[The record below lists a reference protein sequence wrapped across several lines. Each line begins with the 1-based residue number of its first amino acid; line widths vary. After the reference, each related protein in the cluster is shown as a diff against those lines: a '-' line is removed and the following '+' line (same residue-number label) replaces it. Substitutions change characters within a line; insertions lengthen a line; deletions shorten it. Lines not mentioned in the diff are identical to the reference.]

1 MNFYLGTCLIF
12 HNDTAQ
18 KIIEKKTLAIKIWLR
33 YFTNTRYLRV
43 QSIEALMIHIH
54 IHILSD
60 NGRFFATAYK
70 EVIKVSKGML
80 TNPLFLPF
88 R

>member
-1 MNFYLGTCLIF
+1 MNFYIGTCFLIS

-18 KIIEKKTLAIKIWLR
+18 KIIKKTCDENLVKVLHQ
-33 YFTNTRYLRV
+33 YTLFTCTKHR
-43 QSIEALMIHIH
+43 MMMHIH

-60 NGRFFATAYK
+60 NGQFFATAYK